1 MGQRRASR
9 KTILP
14 IFKCKNEFPEQLVLE
29 KQMRKMRSFVCLS
42 CLLHYMVLK
51 LSKIMFLLLFFADVS
66 KKSKAPIAIHLN
78 ASFCSFRKWYW
89 LSCYDLEFRRY
100 QRLKLMNF
108 VKILLSHLFLVFY
121 SSISHEL
128 LLRSYKTCCFLKED
142 DELFQMDKNKLLQQ
156 IQISS

>member
-1 MGQRRASR
+1 MNHTAHSFHLQNPWILRTKMGQRRASR

-14 IFKCKNEFPEQLVLE
+14 IFKCKNEFPKQLVLE

-42 CLLHYMVLK
+42 C
-51 LSKIMFLLLFFADVS
+51 FT
-66 KKSKAPIAIHLN
+66 PIAIHLN

-89 LSCYDLEFRRY
+89 LSCYDLDFRRY
-100 QRLKLMNF
+100 YRLKLMNF

-142 DELFQMDKNKLLQQ
+142 DELFQMDKNKLLQ
-156 IQISS
+156 